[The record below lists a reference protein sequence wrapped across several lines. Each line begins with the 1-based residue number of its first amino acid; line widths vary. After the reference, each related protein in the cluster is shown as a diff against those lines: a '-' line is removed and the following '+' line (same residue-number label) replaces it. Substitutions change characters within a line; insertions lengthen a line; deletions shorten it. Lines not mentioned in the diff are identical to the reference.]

1 MGTDLELIGIDLGS
15 AELAEAAGEI
25 DRLEQHWSRF
35 RPSSDLSR
43 LNRSPGV
50 PVALPAV
57 TFDLIVAALD
67 ACGRTAGWF
76 DPTILPALEAAGY
89 DRTFA
94 DLIDPADEPRPVAA
108 ARPAP
113 APAPGPGRVALDVAR
128 RTVTLE
134 GRVALDLG
142 GVGKGRAADLI
153 AERWLAAGTSGCVN
167 LGGDLRAVGEGPDG
181 AWSVAVDDPFDPAR
195 TVAVIGLVAGAVAT
209 SATTKRAW
217 QRGGV
222 RQHHLIDPRTGQ
234 PSVHTGTQVTVIASC
249 AFEADVWA
257 KAALLA
263 GPDGPALLASAGL
276 PGLFVDRSDVRP
288 VNGME
293 DYLW

>member
-1 MGTDLELIGIDLGS
+1 MGTDLELVGMDLGPG
-15 AELAEAAGEI
+15 ELAEAADEI

-35 RPSSDLSR
+35 QPSSDLFR

-50 PVALPAV
+50 PVELPAV

-67 ACGRTAGWF
+67 ASERTGGWF
-76 DPTILPALEAAGY
+76 DPTILRALEGAGY
-89 DRTFA
+89 DRTFVDLA
-94 DLIDPADEPRPVAA
+94 DLVEDPRAVADAVS
-108 ARPAP
+108 

-134 GRVALDLG
+134 RGVALDLG

-153 AERWLAAGTSGCVN
+153 AEIWMADGSSGCVN

-195 TVAVIGLVAGAVAT
+195 TVAVIGLVDGAVAT
-209 SATTKRAW
+209 SATTKRVW

-222 RQHHLIDPRTGQ
+222 RQHHLIDPRTGR
-234 PSVHTGTQVTVIASC
+234 PSIHLATQVTVVASC

-263 GPDGPALLASAGL
+263 GPDGPALLTAAGL
-276 PGLFVDRSDVRP
+276 PGLFVDRSGVRP
-288 VNGME
+288 VNAME
-293 DYLW
+293 AYLW